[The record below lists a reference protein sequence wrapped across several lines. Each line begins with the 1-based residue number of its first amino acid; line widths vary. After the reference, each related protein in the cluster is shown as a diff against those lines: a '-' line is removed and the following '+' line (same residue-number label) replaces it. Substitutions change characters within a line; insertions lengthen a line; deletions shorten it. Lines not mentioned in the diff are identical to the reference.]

1 MFVSTT
7 PVADLEDRKDEA
19 REVFVEVSGVERGK
33 RDLEGRRWAVLELP
47 AVRRA
52 RRVRREVWARVVAA
66 VRWGWGVSW
75 VG

>member
-47 AVRRA
+47 TVRRA
-52 RRVRREVWARVVAA
+52 RRVRRDV
-66 VRWGWGVSW
+66 
-75 VG
+75 